1 MLIYK
6 TYKTKSGAER
16 YKKRLLKTYE
26 SVDIVDTPTTE
37 SGVYVFE
44 TNKKFVI

>member
-26 SVDIVDTPTTE
+26 SVDIIDIPENE

-44 TNKKFVI
+44 TNKRK